1 LYGIGPNDNLNQALP
16 DPRPV
21 LDLIEAFR
29 RSKTMF
35 TAVAFGIF
43 DRLGEGPQD
52 AATLAVHLNVNQGA
66 LERLLDACVGLGFLS
81 KAGGVYS
88 NQPVAETYLRRSS
101 PHTMTGYI
109 LYSNNALYPMWGH
122 LEDAVREGT
131 NRWKQTFG
139 FDGLIFDHFFR
150 TEESRR
156 DFIAG
161 MNGFGMISSPKVVAA
176 FDLSRFKRLVDLG
189 GATGHL
195 VVTACERYAALRG
208 AIFDLPSVIEIA
220 KEYVAKSPAAAR
232 VELLAGDFFR
242 DPLPEADLYS
252 VGRIL
257 HDWSDEKVRV
267 LLDKI
272 YQALPAGGALLVAE
286 RLLDE
291 DKSGPLG
298 TLMQSLNML
307 ICTEGKE
314 RTLSEYAALLREAG
328 FAEVEGRKTG
338 APLDAILAVKR

>member
-1 LYGIGPNDNLNQALP
+1 LNPKDDNYSMNETVP
-16 DPRPV
+16 DPGTV

-29 RSKTMF
+29 RSKVMF
-35 TAVAFGIF
+35 AAVAFGIF
-43 DRLGEGPQD
+43 DRLSDNPED
-52 AATLAVHLNVNQGA
+52 AATLATHLGANRDA
-66 LERLLDACVGLGFLS
+66 LERLLDACVGLGFLN
-81 KAGGVYS
+81 KAAGIYS

-101 PHTMTGYI
+101 PLTLAGYI
-109 LYSNNALYPMWGH
+109 LYSNNALYPMWGK
-122 LEDAVREGT
+122 LEDALREGT
-131 NRWKQTFG
+131 HRWRQTFG

-156 DFIAG
+156 DFVAG

-176 FDLSRFKRLVDLG
+176 FDLSRFTRLVDLG

-195 VVTACERYAALRG
+195 AIAACERFANLRAAV
-208 AIFDLPSVIEIA
+208 FDLPPVIELA
-220 KEYVAKSPAAAR
+220 KEYVAKSQVGAQ
-232 VELLAGDFFR
+232 VELFPGDFFR
-242 DPLPEADLYS
+242 DPLPNGDLYS

-257 HDWSDEKVRV
+257 HDWSEEKVRR
-267 LLDKI
+267 LLVKI

-286 RLLDE
+286 KLLDE
-291 DKSGPLG
+291 DKTGPLS

-314 RTLSEYAALLREAG
+314 RSLSEYAALLCEAG